1 MLTNEEREFCGWFW
15 GEGYMGIHKRI
26 SPTAKVKKYNY
37 LPVIKVVQRDDD
49 IEILKWCEKRFGGK
63 LWLRK
68 EYVKGVHK
76 ASPRLYWEVAGYKGC
91 KEIVK
96 VLEQGVFN
104 CRKKKELKIFKKFF
118 DTKIGVGKS
127 TSQEHLNLQEE
138 MKQELMNL
146 KKYKPQ

>member
-26 SPTAKVKKYNY
+26 SPNAKAKNYNY

-49 IEILKWCEKRFGGK
+49 IEILKWCVKRFGGR

-68 EYVKGVHK
+68 EYVKGVLH
-76 ASPRLYWEVAGYKGC
+76 ASPRMYWEVAGYKRVL
-91 KEIVK
+91 EIIK
-96 VLEQGVFN
+96 VLDQGIFLA
-104 CRKKKELKIFKKFF
+104 RKKKEIEIMKKFF
-118 DTKIGVGKS
+118 LTKIGTGKVV
-127 TSQEHLNLQEE
+127 TQEQLDTQEQL
-138 MKQELMNL
+138 KQDLMNL